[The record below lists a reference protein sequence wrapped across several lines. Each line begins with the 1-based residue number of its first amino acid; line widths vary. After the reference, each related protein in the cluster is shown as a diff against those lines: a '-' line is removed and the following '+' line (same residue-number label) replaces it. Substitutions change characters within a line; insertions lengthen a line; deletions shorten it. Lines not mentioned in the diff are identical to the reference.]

1 MTISERIALQSAQR
15 TTAQPDPVEDAIDR
29 IHAPGKRR
37 GLVISASQPDFTPAP
52 APAVD
57 YYEERSLSVP
67 HGQAVDMTPVGAMPA
82 TATWHQA
89 LNSFASELVITNDPE
104 DPEQAWIAIQPKS
117 LVAPLILLHR
127 IQYIEH
133 PQTKRPD
140 NHPF

>member
-1 MTISERIALQSAQR
+1 MTISERIALQSAQSI
-15 TTAQPDPVEDAIDR
+15 TAQPDPVEDAIDR

-37 GLVISASQPDFTPAP
+37 GLVISASQPDPTPAP
-52 APAVD
+52 APD
-57 YYEERSLSVP
+57 YHDERSLSVP
-67 HGQAVDMTPVGAMPA
+67 QGQAVDMTPVDALLA

-104 DPEQAWIAIQPKS
+104 DPEQAWIAIQPKG